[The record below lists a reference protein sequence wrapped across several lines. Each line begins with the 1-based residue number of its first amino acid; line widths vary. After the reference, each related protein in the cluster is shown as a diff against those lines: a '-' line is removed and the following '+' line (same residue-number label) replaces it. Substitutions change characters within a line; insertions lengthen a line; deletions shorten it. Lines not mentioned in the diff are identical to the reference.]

1 MTECKTIKMMEIRW
15 DRHFI
20 ETNTFLAN
28 RESENNTEKPFLRK
42 GKKKSWSEEI
52 RTKT

>member
-1 MTECKTIKMMEIRW
+1 MTECKTIKMMEIRQ

-28 RESENNTEKPFLRK
+28 RQSRHNTEKPFL
-42 GKKKSWSEEI
+42 KKKKRSEEI
-52 RTKT
+52 RAKT